1 MRAKLKFTFLIYIG
15 VKMLTDENMEFA
27 LTYTFGKEWRHLL
40 DMRSLQSIAVF
51 MRLPINTKRSSFNQ
65 LLLDIGN
72 FLYDNPGER
81 AMNLAALRI
90 IANSPK
96 MDVIVFKF
104 LHDKYSAKLIAKK
117 LTEFNVFGKYVTA
130 SEFHR
135 DYSRDLIL
143 TSLSDS
149 CTLPMQCIID
159 RLVCL
164 EKNIK
169 EMRVFE
175 RRVAWFKD
183 EDPNERLEKLNAAV
197 DYFGKNNIWT
207 EAVFDEGDLEVYFYT
222 TSEEFEKKINVY
234 EKIRSIYNNRK
245 SRRLSKR
252 VQRGFLIDKKS
263 DNLINDLSKKY
274 RTTKSII
281 LEVIFNSSNRDILV
295 LLFEEGVK
303 KLAIPVGAHHHD
315 EELK

>member
-104 LHDKYSAKLIAKK
+104 LHDK
-117 LTEFNVFGKYVTA
+117 
-130 SEFHR
+130 
-135 DYSRDLIL
+135 
-143 TSLSDS
+143 
-149 CTLPMQCIID
+149 
-159 RLVCL
+159 
-164 EKNIK
+164 
-169 EMRVFE
+169 
-175 RRVAWFKD
+175 
-183 EDPNERLEKLNAAV
+183 
-197 DYFGKNNIWT
+197 
-207 EAVFDEGDLEVYFYT
+207 
-222 TSEEFEKKINVY
+222 
-234 EKIRSIYNNRK
+234 
-245 SRRLSKR
+245 
-252 VQRGFLIDKKS
+252 
-263 DNLINDLSKKY
+263 
-274 RTTKSII
+274 
-281 LEVIFNSSNRDILV
+281 
-295 LLFEEGVK
+295 
-303 KLAIPVGAHHHD
+303 
-315 EELK
+315 